1 MSLSGLRRAWWIA
14 GVFFLCGGISI
25 AENAP
30 TCTKKPLALPAGTTL
45 TISPLS
51 ANAGANISLSVL
63 GKKIKDYGVL
73 FCPCSPSTT
82 NVSPILVIPDTQKS
96 TDDARYFQVSFP
108 QGVSDIFNV
117 YLVDTTGKP
126 YDTKKQFLVGTV
138 GDTSYVECG
147 LGIPRESTNG
157 NLACSFVPLTHD
169 AARKMFG
176 KGIADQYLVVQVTVR
191 NTSKDLEFLFQDI
204 RLGTPVLMQGSVDRR
219 LMRGLAE
226 NTEQFSARA
235 IAFRLTAAGATL
247 LTGIS
252 GVVDNNLLTSA
263 AALVAGPTQ
272 TGLTGAIPN
281 LSSAEIARLDDLGFT
296 TTSTV
301 IPKSTSIPVVA
312 FLSYH
317 PLYSKEVYIHL
328 DNDAPKLLEFW
339 SSLQVLVAGTHVQQ
353 AKLGTPTLKTFLPPT
368 PTVVAKKKLGK
379 DLALVIQG
387 TGLTSVTSVLLKP
400 RGTPAKAN
408 VTAQLQPISGQS
420 ALDNDV
426 DQLVIPAG
434 AELDEGV
441 YDIWSVTKD
450 NHSISTSGMLTVS
463 AAPAAPTPAPAAPA
477 PKPAESPPE

>member
-1 MSLSGLRRAWWIA
+1 
-14 GVFFLCGGISI
+14 
-25 AENAP
+25 
-30 TCTKKPLALPAGTTL
+30 
-45 TISPLS
+45 
-51 ANAGANISLSVL
+51 
-63 GKKIKDYGVL
+63 
-73 FCPCSPSTT
+73 
-82 NVSPILVIPDTQKS
+82 
-96 TDDARYFQVSFP
+96 
-108 QGVSDIFNV
+108 
-117 YLVDTTGKP
+117 
-126 YDTKKQFLVGTV
+126 
-138 GDTSYVECG
+138 
-147 LGIPRESTNG
+147 
-157 NLACSFVPLTHD
+157 
-169 AARKMFG
+169 
-176 KGIADQYLVVQVTVR
+176 
-191 NTSKDLEFLFQDI
+191 
-204 RLGTPVLMQGSVDRR
+204 
-219 LMRGLAE
+219 MRGLAE

-301 IPKSTSIPVVA
+301 TPKSTSIPVVA

-317 PLYSKEVYIHL
+317 PLYSKKVYIHL

-353 AKLGTPTLKTFLPPT
+353 ANLGTPTLKTFLPPT
-368 PTVVAKKKLGK
+368 PSVVADKKLSK

-441 YDIWSVTKD
+441 YDIWFVTKD
-450 NHSISTSGMLTVS
+450 NPSISTSGMLTVS
-463 AAPAAPTPAPAAPA
+463 AALAAPTPAPAAPA
-477 PKPAESPPE
+477 PKTAESPPE